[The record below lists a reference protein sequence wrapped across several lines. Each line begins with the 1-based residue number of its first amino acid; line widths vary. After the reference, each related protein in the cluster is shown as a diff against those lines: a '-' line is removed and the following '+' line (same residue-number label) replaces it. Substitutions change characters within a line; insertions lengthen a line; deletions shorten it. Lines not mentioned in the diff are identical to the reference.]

1 MKKLFVA
8 ALAAMLASATGAAAQ
23 DASATA
29 TYGQTRLRSGFTPDP
44 HSIRITAGG
53 SIDASRIGSPCTG
66 SIANAPD
73 YEVTYT
79 AGSLPLYI
87 YAQADSDTTLVVNGP
102 DGQWYC
108 DDDSNGGLNPQVT
121 FNSPRSG
128 TYDIWVGTFGGG
140 TAAATLHISELSDED
155 SGPDP
160 DDSSAMPDASLRATY
175 GEVSLRNGFTP
186 DPHRVSLTAGGSVPA
201 SNVSSSCSGSIAVA
215 PDYQVTYTAGSL
227 PLVFR
232 SQSSSDT
239 TLVINDPDGQ
249 WSCDDDGWQSNNA
262 EIRFDKPMSGVYDV
276 WVGVYGG
283 GTARADLLVTEVP

>member
-1 MKKLFVA
+1 MKTVFVA
-8 ALAAMLASATGAAAQ
+8 ALAAVLASATTAAAQ
-23 DASATA
+23 DTSARA
-29 TYGQTRLRSGFTPDP
+29 TYGEVRLRSGFTPDP
-44 HSIRITAGG
+44 HSVRITAGG

-66 SIANAPD
+66 TIANAPD

-128 TYDIWVGTFGGG
+128 TYDIWVGRFGGG
-140 TAAATLHISELSDED
+140 TTPATLYISELAD
-155 SGPDP
+155 
-160 DDSSAMPDASLRATY
+160 DDSDRDYDNSGMPDASLRATY

-186 DPHRVSLTAGGSVPA
+186 DPHRVSLTAGGSVQA

-215 PDYQVTYTAGSL
+215 PDYQVTYTAGSR

-232 SQSSSDT
+232 SRSSTDT
-239 TLVINDPDGQ
+239 TLVINGPDGQ
-249 WSCDDDGWQSNNA
+249 WSCNDDGWNNNNA

-283 GTARADLLVTEVP
+283 GTARADLLVTEIP

>member
-1 MKKLFVA
+1 MKKLLIAAVA
-8 ALAAMLASATGAAAQ
+8 VSLATATGAAAQ
-23 DASATA
+23 DTSARA
-29 TYGQTRLRSGFTPDP
+29 AYGSVRLNSGFTPDP
-44 HSIRITAGG
+44 HSVSLTAGG
-53 SIDASRIGSPCTG
+53 SIDASRIGSPCRG

-87 YAQADSDTTLVVNGP
+87 YVNASSDTTLVVNGP

-108 DDDSNGGLNPQVT
+108 DDDSNGGVNPQVT
-121 FNSPRSG
+121 FNTPRSG
-128 TYDIWVGTFGGG
+128 TYDIWVGTFSGG
-140 TAAATLHISELSDED
+140 TASATLHISELSED
-155 SGPDP
+155 DDDWES
-160 DDSSAMPDASLRATY
+160 DSSAMPDASLRATY

-186 DPHRVSLTAGGSVPA
+186 DPHRIGLTAGGSVPA

-215 PDYQVTYTAGSL
+215 PDYQVTYTAGSF

-232 SQSSSDT
+232 SQSSTDT
-239 TLVINDPDGQ
+239 TLVINGPDGQ
-249 WSCDDDGWQSNNA
+249 WSCNDDGWNNNNA